1 MAPTIQN
8 GVEQSASSDSKDAQY
23 QTPSAASSQRAY
35 DLHRL
40 RSISKL
46 LRHQNRAETALK
58 VADTIQSSE
67 PYKSPIPLHAKIVP
81 HARPTSQLDTFGHL
95 SVTEL
100 ILISLAAL
108 MAFMVGVVALVMMRS
123 IIIKKVRRLLHCGC
137 GRRQTKKPVVDDK
150 GALVMGDEY
159 DDPTWGTP
167 PRLVYVEGL
176 DERFKE
182 RHSTSP
188 NDPPSSSLAVIS
200 LAPST
205 PTSPRL
211 SAAREDDS
219 FQGRLEY
226 EEHDITL
233 ALTRALRDATDDPD
247 FSATSVHSMASGDER
262 FSALGYLKNSSIL
275 DSLQA
280 SIDNL
285 ANGILPS
292 DRPRQYSDAP
302 TSLRTTTAADSIDC
316 FPVYSS
322 DHSMTS
328 LHSINSSL
336 DDGPEEEV
344 YEVRCAHA
352 QSIDLKKGVLV
363 TCRRTSS
370 TCNIANSG
378 ALPTFVISEA
388 PPNLMPLDD
397 LNFAPLFSLNNSMP
411 SKASL
416 SGCTTTPSWSSI
428 VRENSRGTMASL
440 SSSSST
446 TAMDGWIRDDEQHLH
461 PLVPFLM
468 LTRPSDSSIYTAE
481 SYRSSISIDLCDF
494 PLPPISAK
502 PSYYSKLVDQFQRAP
517 KRIWDNHSADSSVAQ
532 KRSTVER
539 FIKMYS
545 SIKTWPCITCTHFEV
560 AWVVLLFSSGISC
573 YNGLE
578 ASTQLI
584 RESLMSLAF
593 ILNSLLA
600 SVIFLLFRFV
610 YENFVKVRWS
620 PLHQIAGPPVSG
632 WFKNHLYAVLEPSVS
647 PKVYEMFIKRYGRSI
662 RIRGVGP
669 WDERLLT
676 LDPVSVA
683 HVLKNSTIYEKPWQ
697 SRRLITSL
705 IGCGMLSAEGQV
717 HKRQRRVATPAFS
730 VQNLRALVPIVFRK
744 GEELKERWSNMIA
757 LTSNDHEKTSEE
769 TLRIDVC
776 HWISRATFDVIGAA
790 GFGYEF
796 NAIKDETNELFC
808 AYKEMFEVAISQG
821 NASRTLFN
829 IYFPSISRL
838 FPDKIM
844 RTVERSQKTIH
855 RVASQLIQENKRKL
869 QEAEKSGSSFLG
881 KDLLSLLMK
890 SNASTDLPPE
900 HRISDEDILHNINTF
915 MFAGSDTTSLSVT
928 WTLLM
933 LARHP
938 ETQTRLREELLSV
951 ACFSTG
957 DLTSLTEDE
966 IHSLYDNI
974 ANLSFLNNVC
984 RESLRLVPPVHS
996 SIRVA
1001 TQDDVVPTS
1010 YPVCRRDGTI
1020 DEGRRSVTVPK
1031 GSFVHVAVEGFN
1043 LDKGIWGD
1051 DAWEFHPDRWDNLPE
1066 TAVQQPGLYSNI
1078 LSFSAGPR
1086 SCIGMRFSL
1095 IEFKT
1100 FLYILITSFVFK
1112 VTDEKIFKA
1121 NVVVTRPY
1129 VSGKYKEGSQ
1139 CPLLVSHYIPTE

>member
-1 MAPTIQN
+1 MVSLILKALGVSRLNISKVSLSPNTYLLYSSMAPTIQN

-539 FIKMYS
+539 FIKM
-545 SIKTWPCITCTHFEV
+545 
-560 AWVVLLFSSGISC
+560 
-573 YNGLE
+573 
-578 ASTQLI
+578 
-584 RESLMSLAF
+584 
-593 ILNSLLA
+593 
-600 SVIFLLFRFV
+600 
-610 YENFVKVRWS
+610 
-620 PLHQIAGPPVSG
+620 
-632 WFKNHLYAVLEPSVS
+632 PSVS

-1086 SCIGMRFSL
+1086 LGSAVMHRNA
-1095 IEFKT
+1095 
-1100 FLYILITSFVFK
+1100 ILV
-1112 VTDEKIFKA
+1112 D
-1121 NVVVTRPY
+1121 
-1129 VSGKYKEGSQ
+1129 
-1139 CPLLVSHYIPTE
+1139 